1 MEKLHK
7 LEKKIKEN
15 KHDIKDNKKEIK
27 HIEKEEKHEFKE
39 YQGEFA
45 DKRVTKETFEMI
57 YKKLRALQE
66 QIDQKCGAVEE
77 SGSESEYETQCQ
89 PVTM

>member
-1 MEKLHK
+1 
-7 LEKKIKEN
+7 
-15 KHDIKDNKKEIK
+15 
-27 HIEKEEKHEFKE
+27 
-39 YQGEFA
+39 
-45 DKRVTKETFEMI
+45 MI